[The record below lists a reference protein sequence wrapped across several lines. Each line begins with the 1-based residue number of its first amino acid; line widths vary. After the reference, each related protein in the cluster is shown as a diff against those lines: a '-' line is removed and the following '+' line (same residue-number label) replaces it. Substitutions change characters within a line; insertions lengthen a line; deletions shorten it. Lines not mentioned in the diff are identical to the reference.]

1 LIRPKG
7 WIAIMAFGRLPVM
20 RAARVAYGDL
30 ARVLTAMPALVL
42 IALAIDLAADLALY
56 FRPAHGMAAL
66 ALASVTGL
74 GKNWFLTPFFIAV
87 HRFILVGEVADR
99 YRLDPQDRR
108 FARFF
113 TWSLVLW
120 LMLAFVPALA
130 IGMVSLPLALIS
142 PTMAMSVLALVVIIA
157 AVVSVRLIVLFPA
170 IAVDA
175 PGATPANAFA
185 DMQGFAFDVFLI
197 CALAILPVV
206 AIEQVMVGMRAQT
219 FAAMIFDTLVNLV
232 IRVLLI
238 VVASRAFQALGDRV
252 LRAAVT

>member
-1 LIRPKG
+1 
-7 WIAIMAFGRLPVM
+7 MALGRLPVI
-20 RAARVAYGDL
+20 RAVRVAYGDL
-30 ARVLTAMPALVL
+30 ARVLTTMPTLIL
-42 IALAIDLAADLALY
+42 IAFAIDVAAKLIGHV
-56 FRPAHGMAAL
+56 RPAHGVAL
-66 ALASVTGL
+66 YAFSAVIGL
-74 GKNWFLTPFFIAV
+74 GKSWLLTPFFIAV
-87 HRFILVGEVADR
+87 HRFILVDEIADR

-120 LMLAFVPALA
+120 LLTRLPAAAIAMLEQPVSVTSLFAAMGAL
-130 IGMVSLPLALIS
+130 MVL
-142 PTMAMSVLALVVIIA
+142 MIIA
-157 AVVSVRLIVLFPA
+157 AVIGVRLIVLFPA

-197 CALAILPVV
+197 CGLAMLPVV
-206 AIEQVMVGMRAQT
+206 AIDWLLVGMQAQS
-219 FAAMIFDTLVNLV
+219 FAGGLVDLVADLV

-252 LRAAVT
+252 LRPAVT